1 MKGSAGR
8 TDRTGGAEGRRGP
21 DAAPRLGP
29 EQIRF
34 ERTDGGLVRAILADG
49 TRHEAV
55 DFYRA
60 FPFSAPDDLVAVHA
74 AGGAALGML
83 APLDTFT
90 ADERRLIDEELRRR
104 YFAPWITAVNSLKER
119 FGRSHWEVET
129 EAGPARFE
137 AQNEHANLRD
147 LPDGTLLLLDVNGNR
162 YRLAPRSELP
172 PRVRRRLEAMF

>member
-1 MKGSAGR
+1 MKHGLAG
-8 TDRTGGAEGRRGP
+8 
-21 DAAPRLGP
+21 APRLGP

-34 ERTDGGLVRAILADG
+34 ERTAGGLVRALLADG

-74 AGGAALGML
+74 AGGAELGML
-83 APLDTFT
+83 APLSTF
-90 ADERRLIDEELRRR
+90 AAAERGLIEAELQRR
-104 YFAPWITAVNSLKER
+104 YFAPRITAVTALKER
-119 FGRSHWEVET
+119 FGRSHWQVET
-129 EAGPARFE
+129 EAGPAQFE

-147 LPDGTLLLLDVNGNR
+147 LPDGTLLLIDVHGNR

-172 PRVRRRLEAMF
+172 PRIRRRLEAMF